1 MTTLHFPRKRGAA
14 SKKYVKLK
22 VRIGQVDFNNRL
34 VAFKPFQFMALRSK
48 NWIGFCLGIMA
59 LGLSMFLAGVVGEAT
74 LGLSTNLI
82 VSIVLYSSS
91 TILYSLF
98 DEYEV
103 QGSGADVIRTV
114 LAGLGLAGVLLCGS
128 SFL

>member
-1 MTTLHFPRKRGAA
+1 
-14 SKKYVKLK
+14 
-22 VRIGQVDFNNRL
+22 
-34 VAFKPFQFMALRSK
+34 MALRSK

>member
-1 MTTLHFPRKRGAA
+1 MTTLHFPRKRGTA